1 MTPIDSSASAGKGEA
16 SRKASPLGT
25 PNAAGSRSWVVTLL
39 LGALIGVLIGLVIG
53 QEPEIR
59 SMMGAESTSASVSSG
74 ASGGLGSPSS
84 GASQPSDANPVAS
97 ASSEPARPKR
107 GAEQLRAMDS
117 LNKAMARIAELPSL
131 SVAPPSVAP
140 AAAASDT
147 NATDSGL
154 LAFVNRL
161 FQVRRTDQAAHAFYS
176 TEVYQVSRE
185 QIRLRLLSARV
196 SVQLDDIPM
205 AIEDVIAAR
214 QQMTRIFD
222 RQNPD
227 VETVLGDLNRIEA
240 ELRRLL

>member
-1 MTPIDSSASAGKGEA
+1 
-16 SRKASPLGT
+16 
-25 PNAAGSRSWVVTLL
+25 VVTLL

-59 SMMGAESTSASVSSG
+59 SMLSAEPTNTAGSSGVAGGVGSVPPIAPQPPDASRVSS
-74 ASGGLGSPSS
+74 AP
-84 GASQPSDANPVAS
+84 
-97 ASSEPARPKR
+97 SEPARPKR
-107 GAEQLRAMDS
+107 GAEQLRAMES
-117 LNKAMARIAELPSL
+117 LNKAMVRIAELPSF
-131 SVAPPSVAP
+131 SVAPPALAP
-140 AAAASDT
+140 AAATSDAT
-147 NATDSGL
+147 ATDSGL

-185 QIRLRLLSARV
+185 QIRLRLLSARI

-205 AIEDVIAAR
+205 ALEDVIAAR

-222 RQNPD
+222 RQIPD
-227 VETVLGDLNRIEA
+227 VESVVGDLNQIEA

>member
-1 MTPIDSSASAGKGEA
+1 MTPTDSSVSAAKSDA
-16 SRKASPLGT
+16 PRKASPLVT

-59 SMMGAESTSASVSSG
+59 SMLGAEPTNATVSSG
-74 ASGGLGSPSS
+74 ASGGVGSAPSS
-84 GASQPSDANPVAS
+84 ASQAADANPVAS
-97 ASSEPARPKR
+97 VPSEPAKPKR

-117 LNKAMARIAELPSL
+117 LNKAMARIEGLPSL
-131 SVAPPSVAP
+131 SVAPPSVGT
-140 AAAASDT
+140 AAVASDT

-185 QIRLRLLSARV
+185 QIRLRLLSARI

-227 VETVLGDLNRIEA
+227 VESVLGDLNRIEA